1 MELSLPVY
9 NNYMLKCET
18 LLDQRNTEK
27 AVRKDKPEQYF
38 KIELNM
44 DPKILEHIN
53 FPREVM
59 LRGAKK
65 ESPENNKIRLDCN
78 FTSVLKDLSLDF
90 LLLGDP
96 RRDIQDVR
104 RFKVALNIQHAPIIQ
119 DILMTTPAR
128 KTLSQPIPI
137 ENSTTKDWK
146 IKVAITED

>member
-1 MELSLPVY
+1 
-9 NNYMLKCET
+9 MLKCET

-65 ESPENNKIRLDCN
+65 ESP
-78 FTSVLKDLSLDF
+78 
-90 LLLGDP
+90 
-96 RRDIQDVR
+96 
-104 RFKVALNIQHAPIIQ
+104 
-119 DILMTTPAR
+119 
-128 KTLSQPIPI
+128 
-137 ENSTTKDWK
+137 
-146 IKVAITED
+146 